1 MAVGDNNPNEV
12 TVDQLVSEL
21 LANSLGILN
30 GLQEG
35 KSTVRYEGIDIPLE
49 LIYGELPEGA
59 SYYEVRDL
67 DGDGEPEVFTARTE
81 EGGEETIIDVRSVSQ
96 GDRGAEF
103 QTRSYDDF
111 LAEQQQQYNPDESRP
126 PFEEMGG
133 GGCQRPGYYP
143 VFVDG
148 AATGNCASITHFNDF
163 FVEPIGGSSALI
175 AFPSFEEIYG
185 ELPEG
190 ATTWQI
196 GDFDGDG
203 VREVYAMDADGNP
216 HTVYNTDDSG
226 NVTSNPYAGDETTED
241 PALGEL
247 IATHGREAV
256 EDAQRKLKE
265 LEAIL
270 GKTIDDP
277 LGTLEGIIQKTKTSS
292 SGSNCG
298 FVSVP
303 GGTGIEEWVL
313 DCATVGVG
321 IPIPFPIPG
330 PLGSIFKGATVREIK
345 DAIENA
351 GYEMGKVLRGET
363 PIDEVFDKIVDGVV
377 TKVQDIFKDADE
389 ISVDSILGTIGD
401 ILVGGGYILAGDLY
415 DEYFK
420 DKINSV
426 IPNVPIIP
434 FDSSQECQDSDR
446 YTLDADGNCGD
457 CIDPNKEYDLNE
469 GKCVEVEVVDPN
481 VDENGCKEGAW
492 DGTKCVCP
500 EGTDRANLEEDI
512 DGKCSD
518 VGDEGG
524 VDGGGEVTPDDTE
537 CSEAVPVLPYATLVD
552 RQIAWNQKCVP
563 QGWCPASPGV
573 TPTLALDHEDGDCGR
588 PLITDGN
595 NGTTPVDDCPE
606 GTVQCPHG
614 TFGPDGSSCAPSLSD
629 CTGRGDGDDVIVT
642 PPDDDK
648 PYKCDGYPQTSEQ
661 IEQCSNEGWTQC
673 PNDRELAGEW
683 IKPGASVDLYCGAL
697 VVVGTDPVKPDEP
710 PEGCSNGAIDP
721 PWDGGTCSQCPEGQQ
736 MVNDMCTPR
745 YTCPDPNATVNSDGS
760 CGPCK
765 QGYVFDGGLERCV
778 QEAVTDPCE
787 NPAYAA
793 ANPTQCGTPAECNDC
808 TCAEYAA
815 ANPDECGPGPEE
827 PPVSS
832 SRGGGGGMFS
842 PQSAGG
848 PSMGDPQLLARMEFP
863 IVDYLSESL
872 AKQTKNDLMSGML
885 TGNIV

>member
-21 LANSLGILN
+21 LANSLGILG

-256 EDAQRKLKE
+256 EDAQRKLEE

-303 GGTGIEEWVL
+303 GGTGLPEWVR
-313 DCATVGVG
+313 DCVTVGVG
-321 IPIPFPIPG
+321 LPIPFPLPG
-330 PLGSIFKGATVREIK
+330 PLGSIFKGATVREIEE
-345 DAIENA
+345 AIKNA

-363 PIDEVFDKIVDGVV
+363 SIEDVLGGLGDWVADKIEG
-377 TKVQDIFKDADE
+377 IFGDASE
-389 ISVDSILGTIGD
+389 VSIDSILGTIGD

-434 FDSSQECQDSDR
+434 FQSSQECQDSER
-446 YTLDADGNCGD
+446 YTIDADGNCGP
-457 CIDPNKEYDLNE
+457 CIDPNKEYDPVE
-469 GKCVEVEVVDPN
+469 DKCVEVEVVDPN

-518 VGDEGG
+518 VGDGG
-524 VDGGGEVTPDDTE
+524 GGGGGGEVTPDDTE

-595 NGTTPVDDCPE
+595 NGTTPVDGCPE
-606 GTVQCPHG
+606 GTVQCPQG

-629 CTGRGDGDDVIVT
+629 CTGRGGEDDVIIT
-642 PPDDDK
+642 PPD
-648 PYKCDGYPQTSEQ
+648 PCDSPDLTDQQKRDCGWVECSESTGNPGLLLPPG
-661 IEQCSNEGWTQC
+661 SNPKE
-673 PNDRELAGEW
+673 
-683 IKPGASVDLYCGAL
+683 CGQPAPP
-697 VVVGTDPVKPDEP
+697 DPVRPDPERPDPP

-765 QGYVFDGGLERCV
+765 EGYVFDGAVERCV
-778 QEAVTDPCE
+778 QEAVTDPCDD
-787 NPAYAA
+787 PTYAA
-793 ANPTQCGTPAECNDC
+793 ANPT
-808 TCAEYAA
+808 
-815 ANPDECGPGPEE
+815 ECGSTPPPEPPPEPPPPEE

-842 PQSAGG
+842 PQSVAG
-848 PSMGDPQLLARMEFP
+848 PSMSDPQLLARMEFP

>member
-1 MAVGDNNPNEV
+1 MSLPPELTDNPFVLPQHVEIWDTIPGNIGPRPSTQNAAYRQYLRSLRTSCGGAGGYYAGGVCLLGQAGVDKATQQANSTNPN
-12 TVDQLVSEL
+12 
-21 LANSLGILN
+21 
-30 GLQEG
+30 
-35 KSTVRYEGIDIPLE
+35 
-49 LIYGELPEGA
+49 LPE
-59 SYYEVRDL
+59 
-67 DGDGEPEVFTARTE
+67 
-81 EGGEETIIDVRSVSQ
+81 SVKE
-96 GDRGAEF
+96 RGQNWLNNNSE
-103 QTRSYDDF
+103 
-111 LAEQQQQYNPDESRP
+111 N
-126 PFEEMGG
+126 
-133 GGCQRPGYYP
+133 
-143 VFVDG
+143 
-148 AATGNCASITHFNDF
+148 I
-163 FVEPIGGSSALI
+163 
-175 AFPSFEEIYG
+175 
-185 ELPEG
+185 
-190 ATTWQI
+190 
-196 GDFDGDG
+196 
-203 VREVYAMDADGNP
+203 DADGNFIGDL
-216 HTVYNTDDSG
+216 TESQINTANGINQAELERLESIGAYTGEDIYTEKANSVSTIIQTIGNYGTTDGDGDGTDDG
-226 NVTSNPYAGDETTED
+226 TTED

-247 IATHGREAV
+247 IATHGRETV

-292 SGSNCG
+292 STDPCN
-298 FVSVP
+298 FQSVP

-321 IPIPFPIPG
+321 IPIPFPLPG

-377 TKVQDIFKDADE
+377 TKVQDIFKEADE

-434 FDSSQECQDSDR
+434 FQSSEECQDSER
-446 YTLDADGNCGD
+446 YTADADGNCGT
-457 CIDPNKEYDLNE
+457 CIDRNKEYDPAE
-469 GKCVEVEVVDPN
+469 RKCVVPEVIDPN
-481 VDENGCKEGAW
+481 NDTTECREGTKDASGNCICSDGTPEDENG
-492 DGTKCVCP
+492 KCP
-500 EGTDRANLEEDI
+500 DDAG
-512 DGKCSD
+512 
-518 VGDEGG
+518 EGG
-524 VDGGGEVTPDDTE
+524 GDGGGGEVTPDDTE

-573 TPTLALDHEDGDCGR
+573 TPTLALDHKDGDCGR
-588 PLITDGN
+588 PLITDDG

-606 GTVQCPHG
+606 GTVKCSQG
-614 TFGPDGSSCAPSLSD
+614 TFGPDGSSCAPSQAD
-629 CTGRGDGDDVIVT
+629 CTGRGGGDDVIVT
-642 PPDDDK
+642 PPN
-648 PYKCDGYPQTSEQ
+648 PCDSPDLTDQQKRNCKWVECSESTGNPGLLLPPG
-661 IEQCSNEGWTQC
+661 SNPKE
-673 PNDRELAGEW
+673 
-683 IKPGASVDLYCGAL
+683 CGQPAPP
-697 VVVGTDPVKPDEP
+697 DPVRPDPEPPEPP
-710 PEGCSNGAIDP
+710 PEGCRNGAIDP

-765 QGYVFDGGLERCV
+765 QGYVFDGSVEGCV
-778 QEAVTDPCE
+778 QDSVTDPCE

-793 ANPTQCGTPAECNDC
+793 ANPT
-808 TCAEYAA
+808 
-815 ANPDECGPGPEE
+815 ECGSTPPPEPPEPPPEEPPPEE

-842 PQSAGG
+842 PQSAEG

-872 AKQTKNDLMSGML
+872 AKQTKNGLMSGML